1 MKTTLERLRLF
12 AAVCGLLILPGVL
25 YAQAIVPGTGT
36 EIKEVG
42 DDFEDPDWTWNPNL
56 PKVFNHEDTA
66 LSVNGPLGT
75 SSNGRWYEG
84 KKRGQPDSVRRVET
98 PAGGLA
104 GSTGAMAIRSQN
116 TGGSSPSFQ
125 MQQDDLIGSV
135 ADRIGKLSVAQA
147 PNVVTRVFIPPLDQ
161 WENRTGCHFAFRV
174 ALETSYAGQGPRG
187 GLFRRAAWD
196 DEEGLY
202 WPGFFLNREIKKDQ
216 TGKVVSDRAFF
227 WMKATQNSRQI
238 DGPFVEQFGW
248 WTLGMSVSP
257 DGQVHYYAKPGI
269 EDLTAA
275 DRIASAFPFGHHAYL
290 FRNYFFNVCS
300 GDDGRTWS
308 TEFIIDDTKVYRAR

>member
-1 MKTTLERLRLF
+1 MKTTCRALALYAVAVLF
-12 AAVCGLLILPGVL
+12 LLSPGWAR
-25 YAQAIVPGTGT
+25 AQAIIPGTGQ
-36 EIKEVG
+36 EITEVG
-42 DDFEDPDWTWNPNL
+42 DDFEDPEWSWNYNL

-75 SSNGRWYEG
+75 STNGRWYEG
-84 KKRGQPDSVRRVET
+84 KKRGQPDSIRRVET
-98 PAGGLA
+98 PAGGLP
-104 GSTGAMAIRSQN
+104 GSTGAMAIRSKN
-116 TGGSSPSFQ
+116 TGGSSPSNQ

-135 ADRIGKLSVAQA
+135 SDRIGKLSVAQA
-147 PNVVTRVFIPPLDQ
+147 PSVVTRVFIPPLDQ
-161 WENRTGCHFAFRV
+161 WENRTGCHFAFRI

-187 GLFRRAAWD
+187 GPFRRAAYD

-202 WPGFFLNREIKKDQ
+202 WPGFFLNREVKRDAQ
-216 TGKVVSDRAFF
+216 GKVVSDRAFF

-238 DGPFVEQFGW
+238 NGPFVEEFGW
-248 WTLGMSVSP
+248 WTLGLSVSP

-275 DRIASAFPFGHHAYL
+275 DHIASAYPFGHHAFK

-300 GDDGRTWS
+300 GDNGQTWS
-308 TEFIIDDTKVYRAR
+308 TEFIVDDTRVYRGR